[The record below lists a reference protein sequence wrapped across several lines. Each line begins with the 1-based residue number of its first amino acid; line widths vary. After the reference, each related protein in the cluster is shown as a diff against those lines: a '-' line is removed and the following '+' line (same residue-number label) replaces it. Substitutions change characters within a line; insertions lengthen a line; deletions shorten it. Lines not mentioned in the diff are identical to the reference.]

1 MLSPSDGPFVDV
13 VPYRGFA
20 EAARGVTAFLHATV
34 GLDLW
39 LVTQVRDD
47 RQVAVAA
54 SPATV
59 VQPGMNIPWAEGFC
73 TRMADGRGPRVAAVT
88 AAVPAYAGLSFSPAF
103 EVNAYLGVPIVRADG
118 ALLGTLCGFGSRPQ
132 PATLADHLP
141 LVEQTARLL
150 ATVLD
155 HEGAVVARQRTIERV
170 IADSERDV
178 LTGLLNRRGWERAL
192 AAEEARC
199 ARSGLPATVIVL
211 DLDGLKQVNDSA
223 GHAAGDDL
231 LRRTAE
237 VLQEDS
243 RPTDVL
249 ARLGGDEFA
258 VLVTATGSD
267 PDDAGAD
274 AYVARLSGRLTAAEV
289 PVSLGYA
296 PRTGG
301 LVQAWHRADAAMY
314 DVKAR
319 RRLPR

>member
-1 MLSPSDGPFVDV
+1 VSPVSGPVVDV
-13 VPYRGFA
+13 TPYAGFPD
-20 EAARGVTAFLHATV
+20 AARGVVAFLHAAV

-54 SPATV
+54 SPATLV
-59 VQPGMNIPWAEGFC
+59 RPGMGIPWAEGFC

-88 AAVPAYAGLSFSPAF
+88 AAVPAYAGLGFGPAAD
-103 EVNAYLGVPIVRADG
+103 VNAYLGVPLVRADG
-118 ALLGTLCGFGSRPQ
+118 ALYGTLCGFGLQPQ
-132 PATLADHLP
+132 PETLAAHLP
-141 LVEQTARLL
+141 LVEQAARLL
-150 ATVLD
+150 ATILE

-199 ARSGLPATVIVL
+199 ARSGSPATVIVL
-211 DLDGLKQVNDSA
+211 DLDGLKEVNDSG
-223 GHAAGDDL
+223 GHAAGDEL

-237 VLQEDS
+237 VLKENS
-243 RPTDVL
+243 RPSDVL

-267 PDDAGAD
+267 PDDVGEH
-274 AYVARLSGRLTAAEV
+274 AYVARLSGRFAAAEV
-289 PVSLGYA
+289 SVSLGYA
-296 PRTGG
+296 PRSVG

-314 DVKAR
+314 DAKAR
-319 RRLPR
+319 RRGPR